1 MVKKSSA
8 LAFTQTDKRH
18 AKKEKDI
25 VVLCP
30 SPTSGS
36 LLNGRII
43 SAALVVGFG
52 PLPLGG
58 LLEGE

>member
-18 AKKEKDI
+18 AKKERDI

-30 SPTSGS
+30 NPTSGS
-36 LLNGRII
+36 LLNDRII
-43 SAALVVGFG
+43 SAALIFGFA